1 MVHENIRALVD
12 RSTVKGKTKS
22 TIHTAQWQMKSPL
35 ISNLTSE
42 NYNPTR
48 KRDYLRF
55 NKDKSSYKPLGKWT
69 KDILRKGE
77 IFL

>member
-1 MVHENIRALVD
+1 MLHENIHTLVD
-12 RSTVKGKTKS
+12 MNTVKSKTKS
-22 TIHTAQWQMKSPL
+22 TVHTAQWQMKSLL

-42 NYNPTR
+42 NYSPTR
-48 KRDYLRF
+48 KREFLRF

-69 KDILRKGE
+69 KDILRKGG